1 MNQAARRPLSEEVY
15 DRLCDLLGS
24 ESFPRD
30 ARLPAEGELARRFAV
45 SRPVLRQAL
54 ARLRAEGHVVSRKGS
69 GSFVREPP
77 RPASPN
83 FGPLHSIPDM
93 RAFLEFRCSVESE
106 VAAHAARRADP
117 EAIAAISEARFQ
129 LEEAAARGDAAL
141 EADVAFHQA
150 IARASGNR
158 FFLATL
164 EAFREQMMFGIRL
177 TRELAGETSTN
188 RRPEIS
194 REHARI
200 EAMIAAG
207 DEDAARKA
215 MADHLHG
222 GIRRL
227 FGA

>member
-1 MNQAARRPLSEEVY
+1 MDQTARRPLSHEVY
-15 DRLCDLLGS
+15 DRLRDLLGS

-30 ARLPAEGELARRFAV
+30 SRLPAEGELARRFAV

-77 RPASPN
+77 RPASPS

-117 EAIAAISEARFQ
+117 EAITAICQ
-129 LEEAAARGDAAL
+129 AAL
-141 EADVAFHQA
+141 ETDVAFHHA
-150 IARASGNR
+150 IALASGNR

-164 EAFREQMMFGIRL
+164 EAFREQMILGIRL
-177 TRELAGETSTN
+177 TRELAGLPSAD

-194 REHARI
+194 REHACIAAAI
-200 EAMIAAG
+200 EAR
-207 DEDAARKA
+207 DPDAARKA

>member
-1 MNQAARRPLSEEVY
+1 MDQAARRPLADEVY
-15 DRLCDLLGS
+15 ERLQDLLGS

-30 ARLPAEGELARRFAV
+30 SRLPAELDLARRFAV

-54 ARLRAEGHVVSRKGS
+54 ARLREEGHVVSRKGS
-69 GSFVREPP
+69 GSYVRAPT
-77 RPASPN
+77 RPAAPG

-93 RAFLEFRCSVESE
+93 RGFLEFRCSLESE

-117 EAIAAISEARFQ
+117 AAVAAIRQALLR
-129 LEEAAARGDAAL
+129 LEEDPAAL
-141 EADVAFHQA
+141 EADVAFHHA
-150 IARASGNR
+150 IARATGNR
-158 FFLATL
+158 FFLTTL
-164 EAFREQMMFGIRL
+164 EAFREQMISGIRL
-177 TRELAGETSTN
+177 TRELAGRPEGD
-188 RRPEIS
+188 RRPEIA

-200 EAMIAAG
+200 AEAIAAA
-207 DEDAARKA
+207 DEQAARQA

>member
-1 MNQAARRPLSEEVY
+1 MDQAARRPLSDEVY
-15 DRLCDLLGS
+15 DRLRDLLGS
-24 ESFPRD
+24 GSFPRD
-30 ARLPAEGELARRFAV
+30 ARLPAEEELARRFAV

-54 ARLRAEGHVVSRKGS
+54 ARLRAEGHLVSRKGS

-77 RPASPN
+77 RPSSPE

-117 EAIAAISEARFQ
+117 EAIAAIHRARRG
-129 LEEAAARGDAAL
+129 LEEEVARGGAAL

-150 IARASGNR
+150 IALASGNR

-164 EAFREQMMFGIRL
+164 EAFREQMIFGIRL
-177 TRELAGETSTN
+177 TRELAGLPSVA
-188 RRPEIS
+188 RRAKIS
-194 REHARI
+194 REHACIAEAI
-200 EAMIAAG
+200 EAG
-207 DEDAARKA
+207 DEDAARGA
-215 MADHLHG
+215 MSDHLHG

>member
-1 MNQAARRPLSEEVY
+1 MDQAPRRPLSEEVY
-15 DRLCDLLGS
+15 ERLRDLLAS

-30 ARLPAEGELARRFAV
+30 SRLPGEVELARRFSV

-54 ARLRAEGHVVSRKGS
+54 ARLRAEGHVVSRPGS
-69 GSFVREPP
+69 GSYVREPT
-77 RPASPN
+77 RPASPS

-106 VAAHAARRADP
+106 VAAHAARRADQ
-117 EAIAAISEARFQ
+117 AAITIIRQRLQQ
-129 LEEAAARGDAAL
+129 LEQDTVGL
-141 EADVAFHQA
+141 EADVAFHHA

-158 FFLATL
+158 FFVTTL
-164 EAFREQMMFGIRL
+164 EAFHEQMISGIRL
-177 TRELAGETSTN
+177 TRELAGRPEGE
-188 RRPEIS
+188 RRPEIA

-200 EAMIAAG
+200 AEAIAGA
-207 DEDAARKA
+207 DEAEAHRA
-215 MADHLHG
+215 MADHLRG

>member
-1 MNQAARRPLSEEVY
+1 MDQTARRPLSHEVY
-15 DRLCDLLGS
+15 DRLRDLLGS
-24 ESFPRD
+24 ESFARD
-30 ARLPAEGELARRFAV
+30 SRLPAEGELARRFAV

-77 RPASPN
+77 RPASPS

-117 EAIAAISEARFQ
+117 EAITAICQARQ
-129 LEEAAARGDAAL
+129 HLEEEVARGGAAL
-141 EADVAFHQA
+141 ETDVAFHRA
-150 IARASGNR
+150 IALASGNR

-164 EAFREQMMFGIRL
+164 EAFREQMILGIRL
-177 TRELAGETSTN
+177 TRELAGLPSAD

-194 REHARI
+194 REHACIAAAI
-200 EAMIAAG
+200 EAR
-207 DEDAARKA
+207 DPDAARKA